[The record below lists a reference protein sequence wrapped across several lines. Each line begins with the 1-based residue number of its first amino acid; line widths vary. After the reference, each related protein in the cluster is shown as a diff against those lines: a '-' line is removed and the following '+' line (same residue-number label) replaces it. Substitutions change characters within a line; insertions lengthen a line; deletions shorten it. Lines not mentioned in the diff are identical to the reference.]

1 MTSNIKPTLALA
13 ALALT
18 GLINTASAGAWI
30 LDFATPWAITSYSP
44 SAASWTKTFSSVPNP
59 AGGTSINTI
68 YGYYDPATNTLD
80 RGPEMITAT
89 ITTTGVSNGVL
100 VNSTSP
106 LTLQGI
112 PSLNPYVTYT
122 LTLSSPV
129 TGLSL
134 YAWDIDSDPSS
145 PALTDV
151 WGFGTTS
158 SPIMATT
165 VGAQIVSADV
175 PSSFAAGY
183 TSFKTSALGTNAPDN
198 NLIPWIPESELPFTV
213 ETRYAAFSSGNY
225 LWGFQGTGTTSV
237 TRGHNLLGVIAPE
250 PGSAMTAFLTGA
262 AMVGLV
268 NRRKRQS

>member
-44 SAASWTKTFSSVPNP
+44 SAATWTKTFSSVPNP

-151 WGFGTTS
+151 WGFGETTS
-158 SPIMATT
+158 PVIGVST
-165 VGAQIVSADV
+165 GSEIVSADPFV
-175 PSSFAAGY
+175 AGF
-183 TSFKTSALGTNAPDN
+183 TTFKTTAIGTNALDN
-198 NLIPWIPESELPFTV
+198 NATPWIPESELGFT
-213 ETRYAAFSSGNY
+213 AATHHASFSSGEFV
-225 LWGFQGTGTTSV
+225 WGFQGSGTTSV
-237 TRGHNLLGVIAPE
+237 TRTHNLLGVIAPE

>member
-1 MTSNIKPTLALA
+1 
-13 ALALT
+13 
-18 GLINTASAGAWI
+18 
-30 LDFATPWAITSYSP
+30 
-44 SAASWTKTFSSVPNP
+44 
-59 AGGTSINTI
+59 
-68 YGYYDPATNTLD
+68 
-80 RGPEMITAT
+80 MITAT
-89 ITTTGVSNGVL
+89 ITTNVVSNGVL

-145 PALTDV
+145 PGLTDV
-151 WGFGTTS
+151 WGFGETTS
-158 SPIMATT
+158 PVIGVSA
-165 VGAQIVSADV
+165 GSEIVSADPFV
-175 PSSFAAGY
+175 AGF
-183 TSFKTSALGTNAPDN
+183 TTFKTTAIGTNALDN
-198 NLIPWIPESELPFTV
+198 NTTPWIPESELGFT
-213 ETRYAAFSSGNY
+213 AATHHASFSTGEFV
-225 LWGFQGTGTTSV
+225 WGFQGTGTTSV
-237 TRGHNLLGVIAPE
+237 TRTHNLLGVIAPE